1 MIGFFRTRFH
11 IPIKFYLTLIMYENQ
26 TPLFG
31 AADQIAAIEKT
42 HPEPSRPS
50 RRRQPKRLQLLGIR
64 ETLPQREEII

>member
-1 MIGFFRTRFH
+1 
-11 IPIKFYLTLIMYENQ
+11 MYENQ

-64 ETLPQREEII
+64 ETLPQRKKII